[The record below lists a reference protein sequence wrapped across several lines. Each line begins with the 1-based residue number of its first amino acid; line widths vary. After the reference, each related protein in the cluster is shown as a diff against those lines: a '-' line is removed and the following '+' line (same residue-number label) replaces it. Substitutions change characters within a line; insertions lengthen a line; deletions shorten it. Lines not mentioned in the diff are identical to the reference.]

1 MYPDLVHA
9 SRVRK
14 AQDHADVGLLVV
26 ADQLECR
33 RTVFALAG
41 HLAHAYLVTDHFDGM
56 IALDRLPVSYRKCV
70 YYAFT
75 SYRSRARH
83 NDGMPGSARA
93 TVCTCRR
100 LTRHTRL
107 PSRLES

>member
-41 HLAHAYLVTDHFDGM
+41 HLAHAYLVADHLDGM
-56 IALDRLPVSYRKCV
+56 IALDRLPVSDRTCV
-70 YYAFT
+70 FIT
-75 SYRSRARH
+75 RTRH
-83 NDGMPGSARA
+83 NITELSCP
-93 TVCTCRR
+93 
-100 LTRHTRL
+100 TRDRTRGY
-107 PSRLES
+107 